1 MKIAA
6 SGALTGRAVDEW
18 IGKTPDS
25 VPPKS
30 VVDRVFLRQ
39 NGKCAI
45 SKRKI
50 MPSDARAV
58 DHKKRLKDG
67 GENRESNLQIILAD
81 KHKEKTAQENKDGA
95 KATRIRLK
103 HNRQWPEPKR
113 KIPSRPFRAR
123 AMLKTIARQE
133 RIREEMDT

>member
-6 SGALTGRAVDEW
+6 SGALMGRAVEEW

-25 VPPKS
+25 VAPKS

-39 NGKCAI
+39 DGRCAI
-45 SKRKI
+45 TGRKI

-81 KHKEKTAQENKDGA
+81 KHKEKTAEENTLGA
-95 KATRIRLK
+95 KVLRIRLK
-103 HNRQWPEPKR
+103 HNNQWPESKR
-113 KIPSRPFRAR
+113 PLRSRGFQKRYEPA
-123 AMLKTIARQE
+123 E
-133 RIREEMDT
+133 DGPDT

>member
-6 SGALTGRAVDEW
+6 SGALTGRAVEEW
-18 IGKTPDS
+18 VGKTPDS

-95 KATRIRLK
+95 KVTRIRLK

-113 KIPSRPFRAR
+113 KIPTRKFGKRG
-123 AMLKTIARQE
+123 MLREITQALTYRE
-133 RIREEMDT
+133 RDAE